1 MIVVGE
7 CKTMTKKNNKR
18 TSCVCGRTH
27 RPYFGESGNAVP
39 THCLKCK
46 TKTMVNIVKQNM
58 CRCGRY
64 KPSFNEPG
72 KTEPLYCF
80 KFKNDT
86 MVNVMYR
93 KYNLYPKMNISPIK
107 PTITYKPVE
116 STVSSLLQAAK

>member
-1 MIVVGE
+1 
-7 CKTMTKKNNKR
+7 MTKKNNKR
-18 TSCVCGRTH
+18 TSCVCGRTR
-27 RPYFGESGNAVP
+27 RPYFGEYGSTVP

-72 KTEPLYCF
+72 KAKPLYCF
-80 KFKNDT
+80 NCKTDT
-86 MVNVMYR
+86 MVNVVYR
-93 KYNLYPKMNISPIK
+93 KYNLYPKMNISLIK

-116 STVSSLLQAAK
+116 LSLIHI